1 MIKELPFIRI
11 NKDSKIST
19 SKIENFFYSQATRE
33 YLYHIEYNHES
44 LNPIAEFDI
53 DIFYSENNQDF
64 ISKKVQEIS
73 TIAKKINPVLF
84 LCNRYPENLSLLSNR
99 NDLIYDIVLM
109 PASPHFIQNKI
120 DQLLRLSESKFFCE
134 KNKDKQKNEKSVL
147 VEKKMQLKKPDAIEN
162 TEKLLTIQ
170 HKIEYYD
177 WYQHKF
183 AKSLK
188 FLLVALMEIEW
199 MDGGGVYLFEKKT
212 GDLVLASNIGLSDE
226 FIDQNKRFQDNSSQ
240 VLFLRK
246 KKNFFGEYN
255 DLANNTEHLS
265 NVEQLKAIAIIPL
278 IHLDEVIGCINLAS
292 KSKETI
298 PQYDRIALESIASK
312 ISTIVSYSK
321 ARHELEQSKIDLEK
335 VVKKRT
341 KKLELINQKL
351 KKEINTHKET
361 QEALSYS
368 ENLYY
373 SIFNNANDGIVLYD
387 INTLQAL
394 DLNSMAHKDLGYT
407 KKELLKLKS
416 NIYTV
421 YESENY
427 RKIILKKLF
436 KEKHIEYNVKHIT
449 KSNQIKYRTVSANIV
464 KINKREFILA
474 IFHDITELKIKEF
487 ELQASEEKYKELQS
501 SISIGMFMTSLEG
514 EILYA
519 NKAMTEL
526 LGYKSEDEVRKI
538 PVVEFYHDKN
548 KRTEIVEIL
557 KDQGYVNKVE
567 ILVTRKDKTTFWG
580 SLSLKSSKINDS
592 NTMRISGILEDISDK
607 KQTQLNLE
615 KAHREIQ
622 LTNQNLEKK
631 IDEAL
636 KDQQKQQ
643 QYLIQKSK
651 LESLGELAAGIA
663 HEINQPLG
671 IMSLIFENLQSRFNA
686 EKITKEYLDTKI
698 NAIIGNIDRI
708 KEIIDHIRIFSRER
722 DTIVLEKLDVN
733 RVILNVHKL
742 IGTQYQNHNIKIIHE
757 LHENPGFTVGSKL
770 KLEQILLNL
779 LSNAK
784 YALEE
789 NEISQDENYTKT
801 IKIKTS
807 VDNNRICLL
816 FEDNGNGIESANLP
830 KLFDPFYTTKPE
842 WVGTGLGLSIVYGI
856 IKEMH
861 GEIEVTSKPNNYTRF
876 KIYLP
881 RFPENV

>member
-11 NKDSKIST
+11 NKDSKENT
-19 SKIENFFYSQATRE
+19 NKIENVFRSLATKK
-33 YLYHIEYNHES
+33 YLYNIEFNQES
-44 LNPIAEFDI
+44 FNQSVEVDV
-53 DIFYSENNQDF
+53 DVFYTENNQDF

-73 TIAKKINPVLF
+73 TIDKKRNPVLF
-84 LCNRYPENLSLLSNR
+84 LCNSYPKNLSLLSSR

-109 PASPHFIQNKI
+109 PAIPQFIQNKI
-120 DQLLRLSESKFFCE
+120 DQLLQLSKSEFFRKESKLNNAKPVLTE
-134 KNKDKQKNEKSVL
+134 KRI
-147 VEKKMQLKKPDAIEN
+147 QLKKTDALEN
-162 TEKLLTIQ
+162 TKKLLTIQ
-170 HKIEYYD
+170 HKIEKYD
-177 WYQHKF
+177 WYQHKYEQ
-183 AKSLK
+183 SLK
-188 FLLVALMEIEW
+188 FLLVTLMEIEW

-212 GDLVLASNIGLSDE
+212 GDLVLASYIGLSDV
-226 FIDQNKRFQDNSSQ
+226 FIEQNKRFPDNSPHF
-240 VLFLRK
+240 LFIKK
-246 KKNFFGEYN
+246 KKNFFGKYN
-255 DLANNTEHLS
+255 DLTKYTKHKS
-265 NVEQLKAIAIIPL
+265 NKELLKAVAIIPL
-278 IHLDEVIGCINLAS
+278 IHLDEVIGCINITS

-321 ARHELEQSKIDLEK
+321 ARHELEQSKTNLEK
-335 VVKKRT
+335 IIKQRT
-341 KKLELINQKL
+341 KKLERINQKL
-351 KKEINTHKET
+351 KQEITTHKET

-368 ENLYY
+368 DNLYH
-373 SIFNNANDGIVLYD
+373 SIFNNANDGIVLFD
-387 INTLQAL
+387 IKTLQAL
-394 DLNSMAHKDLGYT
+394 DLNSKAHKDLGYT
-407 KKELLKLKS
+407 RKEFLRLKS

-427 RKIILKKLF
+427 RNNILKKLF
-436 KEKHIEYNVKHIT
+436 KEKHVEYNVKHIT
-449 KSNQIKYRTVSANIV
+449 KSNQIKHRTVSANIV
-464 KINKREFILA
+464 KINKQEFILA
-474 IFHDITELKIKEF
+474 IFHDISDLKIKEF
-487 ELQASEEKYKELQS
+487 ELQTSEEKYKELQS
-501 SISIGMFMTSLEG
+501 TIPIGMFMTSLEG
-514 EILYA
+514 EILYV
-519 NKAMTEL
+519 NKALTVM
-526 LGYKSEDEVRKI
+526 LGYNSEDELRKI
-538 PVVEFYHDKN
+538 PVIEFYHDKN
-548 KRTEIVEIL
+548 KRTEIIKIL
-557 KDQGYVNKVE
+557 KDQGYVNNVE
-567 ILVTRKDKTTFWG
+567 ILVSRKDKSTFWG
-580 SLSLKSSKINDS
+580 SLSLKSGINDGC
-592 NTMRISGILEDISDK
+592 NTMRFSGILEDISDK
-607 KQTQLNLE
+607 KQAQLNLE
-615 KAHREIQ
+615 KANREIK

-631 IDEAL
+631 IKEAL
-636 KDQQKQQ
+636 TDQQQQQ

-686 EKITKEYLDTKI
+686 GKITKEYLDTKI
-698 NAIIGNIDRI
+698 SSIIGNIDRI

-861 GEIEVTSKPNNYTRF
+861 GEIKVTSKPNKYTQF